1 MTDKRLTIGKLQF
14 GATDGLIL
22 AAFIFF
28 TLVTVLFS
36 HRVEGWGALVVK
48 NLSMASA
55 YIAFTQFSGRLTKKF
70 WRFFFRMAGV
80 MLAYAYLFGAVDKL
94 QLILHRNWLD
104 GTVLNLE
111 QSVFGVQPTL
121 WLERFISRP
130 LTEWMMFSYVV
141 YLPMYLVLC
150 GIINYRKGDLA
161 LEDYFFTLGLS
172 NVLCDLGFILFPVA
186 GPIPYMGSQYTVP
199 LDGYVWT
206 WLGEA
211 IRHHAHFVG
220 GTIPSPHCANATVM
234 WMMAYR
240 YHRPSFWILT
250 PVVLS
255 LYVSTFYGR
264 YHYVTDAVAGVA
276 TAFLALAVAP
286 LFMKLWDGIVS
297 HRVKTVSD
305 LPVSS

>member
-1 MTDKRLTIGKLQF
+1 MTDKRLTISRLQF
-14 GATDGLIL
+14 CATDGLIL
-22 AAFIFF
+22 ASFAFF
-28 TLVTVLFS
+28 TLLAVLFS
-36 HRVEGWGALVVK
+36 QQVEGWEILVVK
-48 NLSMASA
+48 NCGAASA
-55 YIAFTQFSGRLTKKF
+55 YIAFTQFSGRIRKKF
-70 WRFFFRMAGV
+70 WKFFFRMAGV

-94 QLILHRNWLD
+94 QLILHGRWLD
-104 GTVLNLE
+104 DTVLRLE

-121 WLERFISRP
+121 WMERFISRP
-130 LTEWMMFSYVV
+130 VTEWMMFSYVV

-150 GIINYRKGDLA
+150 GIIDYRQGDLA

-186 GPIPYMGSQYTVP
+186 GPIPYMGSQYAVP
-199 LDGYVWT
+199 LNGYVWT

-240 YHRPSFWILT
+240 YYRPSFWILL
-250 PVVLS
+250 PIVLS

-264 YHYVTDAVAGVA
+264 YHYITDAVAGVA
-276 TAFLALAVAP
+276 TAFLALVAAP
-286 LFMKLWDGIVS
+286 SLMRLWDVIVS
-297 HRVKTVSD
+297 RKAKTVPD
-305 LPVSS
+305 LPAAS